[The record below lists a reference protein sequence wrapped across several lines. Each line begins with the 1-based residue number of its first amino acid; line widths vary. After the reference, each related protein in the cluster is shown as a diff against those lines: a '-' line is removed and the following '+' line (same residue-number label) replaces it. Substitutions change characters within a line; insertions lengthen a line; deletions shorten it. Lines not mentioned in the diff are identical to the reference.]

1 MDIVCHLHAPSI
13 GANRSAPP
21 MVASG
26 PSRHSRLVRGTVAIG
41 EQQTLSCTSAEW
53 LSSV

>member
-1 MDIVCHLHAPSI
+1 MDIVCHLHAPST

-26 PSRHSRLVRGTVAIG
+26 PLRHFAAT
-41 EQQTLSCTSAEW
+41 QQFGRFRNEADIAYSTDL
-53 LSSV
+53 